1 MCNFSDRGW
10 GPMGTVIH
18 GLTTLIYPSQI
29 ALPKYHSQTVLNGLK
44 LFLNH
49 SRLVYRFL

>member
-29 ALPKYHSQTVLNGLK
+29 ALPKYHLQTVLNSLK

-49 SRLVYRFL
+49 FHLAYQFL

>member
-29 ALPKYHSQTVLNGLK
+29 ALPKYRLQTVLN
-44 LFLNH
+44 
-49 SRLVYRFL
+49 VYRFLQTKTKWLEP